1 MTDLWV
7 LAQQTAAWLAANP
20 VTAVG
25 IGVARAAGGDVW
37 KQVKAKC
44 QGGGKDVALAE
55 FEANAEDPGNRAE
68 FEGALHRLLKEDA
81 EFARGLGELMEKEG
95 RAAGHSQSITQGA
108 DGKAVASIGDG
119 NKIVIG

>member
-7 LAQQTAAWLAANP
+7 LAQQTAAWLAAHP

-37 KQVKAKC
+37 KLVKAKC

-55 FEANAEDPGNRAE
+55 FEAHAEDAGNRAE
-68 FEGALHRLLKEDA
+68 FEGALHKLLKGDA
-81 EFARGLGELMEKEG
+81 EFARGLGELMEKVG
-95 RAAGHSQSITQGA
+95 QAQSITQG
-108 DGKAVASIGDG
+108 DHGKAVASIGDG
-119 NKIVIG
+119 NRIEIG